1 MISRFQTSLRIA
13 LALTA
18 TVLAHAAYATGRR
31 PAATAAPDA
40 AAALTPPKLV
50 TFVDATYP
58 AAAKAARLQADVDL
72 ELTIDATG
80 AVTEARVVT
89 PVGNGFDEAALEA
102 ARRFVF
108 EPAKRGDKAIPA
120 RIKYRY
126 VFELAAEAAPLPTT
140 GELEGKVLVAGRQPD
155 RRRRARHAERD
166 GRPASAHGDHRRVGR
181 VPFLRAPAR
190 DGFTSSS
197 PRPGWRRSQPTKTS
211 PPASSRR

>member
-18 TVLAHAAYATGRR
+18 TVLAHAAYAEDVA
-31 PAATAAPDA
+31 PAATAAPD

-50 TFVDATYP
+50 TFVDAIYR

-80 AVTEARVVT
+80 AVAGARVVT
-89 PVGNGFDEAALEA
+89 PVGNEFDEAALEA

-120 RIKYRY
+120 RITYRY
-126 VFELAAEAAPLPTT
+126 VFELAAEAAPLPTA
-140 GELEGKVLVAGRQPD
+140 GELAGKVLSRGDNRSSPARSSRSARQTASLGHGNHRPVGRLPRLCAPARTLSRPARRIGAGSA
-155 RRRRARHAERD
+155 RRRR
-166 GRPASAHGDHRRVGR
+166 RR
-181 VPFLRAPAR
+181 
-190 DGFTSSS
+190 
-197 PRPGWRRSQPTKTS
+197 RR
-211 PPASSRR
+211 R